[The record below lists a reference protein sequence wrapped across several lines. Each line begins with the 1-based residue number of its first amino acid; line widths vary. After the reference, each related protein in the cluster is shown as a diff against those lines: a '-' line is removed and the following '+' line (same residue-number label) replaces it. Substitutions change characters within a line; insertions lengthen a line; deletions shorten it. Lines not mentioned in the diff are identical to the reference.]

1 MDTGLMTRTLD
12 KLEQKGL
19 LVRSRNIEDRRV
31 INLELTAKGADTA
44 DQVPDI
50 ASEVLNR
57 RLQRFTEA
65 EFKEFLRLLK
75 KFAD

>member
-1 MDTGLMTRTLD
+1 
-12 KLEQKGL
+12 
-19 LVRSRNIEDRRV
+19 V